1 MQKKEKKYNTGL
13 EWVKFIIII
22 VYTIYSN
29 SMKIPVLII
38 HDMVNTSRHVHNMD
52 KNSKH
57 FRQSCK
63 HKPNYESM
71 NININRIMNP

>member
-1 MQKKEKKYNTGL
+1 M
-13 EWVKFIIII
+13 
-22 VYTIYSN
+22 YTIYSN
-29 SMKIPVLII
+29 SMKIRVSII
-38 HDMVNTSRHVHNMD
+38 HNKVNTFRHVHNMV

-71 NININRIMNP
+71 NIESIGKYIYKKNSLLSLFSFVNKFFVVLDC